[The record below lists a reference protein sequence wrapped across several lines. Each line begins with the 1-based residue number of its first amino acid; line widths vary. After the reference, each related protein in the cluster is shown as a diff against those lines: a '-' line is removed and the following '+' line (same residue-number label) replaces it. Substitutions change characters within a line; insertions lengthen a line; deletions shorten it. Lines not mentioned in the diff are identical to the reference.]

1 MDHIIELQNV
11 TKVYKS
17 KSILEE
23 VNLSIPSNQVTAVV
37 GKNGSGKST
46 LLKLIGGL
54 MKPDSGQILF
64 PKGKTLRI
72 GYVPELTPAVIP
84 FTPVE
89 YLTHMGMIRS
99 LPKKQV
105 EQRINTLL
113 KMFHMEDDRNI
124 RIIHFSKGMKQK
136 ITIMQAMLEETD
148 LLIMDEPL
156 SGLDPKAQRD
166 LEELLI
172 SLKRRKISVIL
183 SCHETRLLERVVDQI
198 FVINQCKITQKSG
211 QHASGKLKNR
221 LVIELLN
228 PALLASFR
236 DKVTIESERKIDTDL
251 SLIELT
257 VNHEQTDQMIREFL
271 EIGASIKLLTPLNEL
286 ENEFSLQFERKRRN
300 LQ

>member
-23 VNLSIPSNQVTAVV
+23 VNLSISSNQVTAVV

-198 FVINQCKITQKSG
+198 FVINQCKITQNSG